1 MFYDLFFVVKTLLF
15 QILSDFVGFVKG
27 RVLQCDTPLIAL

>member
-27 RVLQCDTPLIAL
+27 RVLSCSLPYIAR